1 MLMYTILMPAEA
13 HRSPQ
18 RPTEAHRGPQRLTEA
33 RRGPQRP
40 TEAHRGSQ
48 RPTNTHRGSQRL
60 TEAHR
65 GPQRLTEAH
74 RGPQRLTEAHSLDFL
89 QAQQATSWLYM
100 QEIKRMAERY
110 CDQPMHCAHFA
121 SRDHNYGWESNKSLL
136 MHKLI
141 DRDKLHMG
149 ASFSQ
154 PCVIVMSITITN
166 IVIVMSMAKPFLFV
180 RCTSKVSL

>member
-1 MLMYTILMPAEA
+1 MTTVTFRLPAVVVIPAGEMVA
-13 HRSPQ
+13 VHGLVAVS
-18 RPTEAHRGPQRLTEA
+18 LC
-33 RRGPQRP
+33 
-40 TEAHRGSQ
+40 
-48 RPTNTHRGSQRL
+48 
-60 TEAHR
+60 
-65 GPQRLTEAH
+65 
-74 RGPQRLTEAHSLDFL
+74 HSLDFL